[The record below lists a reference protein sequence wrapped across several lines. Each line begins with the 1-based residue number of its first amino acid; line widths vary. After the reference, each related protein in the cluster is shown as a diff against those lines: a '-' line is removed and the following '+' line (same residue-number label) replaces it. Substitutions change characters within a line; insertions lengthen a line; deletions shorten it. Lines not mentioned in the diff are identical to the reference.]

1 MCVVQH
7 TFMWGSGTYATGV
20 KSCTSAGVFIWQYR
34 SRVGLGPKVA
44 LIPALVLLGPRVLIA

>member
-1 MCVVQH
+1 
-7 TFMWGSGTYATGV
+7 MWGSGTYATGV